1 MKTSWN
7 IPGGKNGS
15 GGRNKFTL
23 KMKRDSFKMLLMKVN
38 KTTPVR
44 SVLFRGTC
52 FNRVREIHGVV
63 SFYCAFHSAIRGNKG
78 VQCSVCSV
86 INVKVFNEYKGS

>member
-1 MKTSWN
+1 MIN
-7 IPGGKNGS
+7 PERGKNGS

-44 SVLFRGTC
+44 SVLFRVHGD
-52 FNRVREIHGVV
+52 NGVREIHGIVV
-63 SFYCAFHSAIRGNKG
+63 YCPFH
-78 VQCSVCSV
+78 
-86 INVKVFNEYKGS
+86 VFNAICVLRCISVYIFNAIGVKKHA